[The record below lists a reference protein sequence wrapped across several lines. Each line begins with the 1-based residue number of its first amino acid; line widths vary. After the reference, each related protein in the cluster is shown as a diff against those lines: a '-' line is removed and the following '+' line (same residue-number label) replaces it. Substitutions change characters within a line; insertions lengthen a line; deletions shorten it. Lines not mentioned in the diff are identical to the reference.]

1 MTTDDRGG
9 APDHLGPLHHLVDLF
24 VCAPLGFV
32 LDAPSLLPRWI
43 DRGRE
48 QLASLGDVGRIV
60 SGRGSSEDTAS
71 RAGKQAH
78 ATLRGLGL
86 APEPTGDE
94 RDDAGD
100 GAGAPA
106 SAAGRTV
113 ERPTIVPPVAAVP
126 TPVGP
131 DVDTLAITDYDSL
144 SASQVVP
151 RLEGLAPDEL
161 ESIRAY
167 ETANRG
173 RKTILSKI
181 AQLQAP

>member
-1 MTTDDRGG
+1 MTSDDRGG

-48 QLASLGDVGRIV
+48 QLASLGDVGRVV
-60 SGRGSSEDTAS
+60 SGRGSAPDGAS

-78 ATLRGLGL
+78 AALRGLGL
-86 APEPTGDE
+86 APEP
-94 RDDAGD
+94 DDATG
-100 GAGAPA
+100 GAEPAPSPVA
-106 SAAGRTV
+106 RLDD
-113 ERPTIVPPVAAVP
+113 RPRAVAAVP
-126 TPVGP
+126 DGPGVVGP
-131 DVDTLAITDYDSL
+131 DPDTLAITDYDSL

-151 RLEGLAPDEL
+151 RLDGLAPDEL

>member
-1 MTTDDRGG
+1 MTADDRGG

-48 QLASLGDVGRIV
+48 QLASLGDVGRVV
-60 SGRGSSEDTAS
+60 SGRGSGESAAS
-71 RAGKQAH
+71 RAGKQAQ

-86 APEPTGDE
+86 APEPDASSDVT
-94 RDDAGD
+94 DDQPR
-100 GAGAPA
+100 PA
-106 SAAGRTV
+106 VSAVPPA
-113 ERPTIVPPVAAVP
+113 PPVAAVP
-126 TPVGP
+126 PPVGP

-151 RLEGLAPDEL
+151 RLDGLAPDEL

>member
-1 MTTDDRGG
+1 MTDADGG
-9 APDHLGPLHHLVDLF
+9 HAPDHLGPLHHLVDLF

-48 QLASLGDVGRIV
+48 QLASLGDVGRVV
-60 SGRGSSEDTAS
+60 SGRGSGEGAS

-86 APEPTGDE
+86 APEP
-94 RDDAGD
+94 DAGD
-100 GAGAPA
+100 RGDVAQP
-106 SAAGRTV
+106 AAGSAPTSAP
-113 ERPTIVPPVAAVP
+113 RPAPPVAAVP
-126 TPVGP
+126 PLVGP

-151 RLEGLAPDEL
+151 RLDGLAPDEL

-181 AQLQAP
+181 AQLQAS

>member
-1 MTTDDRGG
+1 MTADDRGG
-9 APDHLGPLHHLVDLF
+9 GPDHPGPLHHLVDLF
-24 VCAPLGFV
+24 ICAPLGFV

-48 QLASLGDVGRIV
+48 QLSSLGDVGRVV
-60 SGRGSSEDTAS
+60 SRRGSPDETAS

-86 APEPTGDE
+86 APEPAADH
-94 RDDAGD
+94 DDAGSAD
-100 GAGAPA
+100 TSAVPAGVP
-106 SAAGRTV
+106 RT
-113 ERPTIVPPVAAVP
+113 PSPPVAAAP
-126 TPVGP
+126 PPAGP
-131 DVDTLAITDYDSL
+131 DPETLAITDYDSL

-151 RLEGLAPDEL
+151 RLDGLAPDEL

-167 ETANRG
+167 ESANRG

>member
-1 MTTDDRGG
+1 MTADDRGG
-9 APDHLGPLHHLVDLF
+9 GPDHPGPLHHLVDLF
-24 VCAPLGFV
+24 ICAPLGFV

-48 QLASLGDVGRIV
+48 QLSSLGDVGRVV
-60 SGRGSSEDTAS
+60 SRRGSPDETAS

-86 APEPTGDE
+86 APEPA
-94 RDDAGD
+94 DDHDDVGV
-100 GAGAPA
+100 AGATVAPVPRTPA
-106 SAAGRTV
+106 
-113 ERPTIVPPVAAVP
+113 PPVAAVAPP
-126 TPVGP
+126 TGP
-131 DVDTLAITDYDSL
+131 DPDTLAITDYDSL

-151 RLEGLAPDEL
+151 RLDGLAPDEL

-167 ETANRG
+167 ESANRG